1 MFEMI
6 KQGIVND
13 EIVISDK
20 NMILLCKNNA
30 KKWYK
35 NDNIMQRIRKNTDK
49 KMQQMSHP
57 KKKNKPNKSNP

>member
-1 MFEMI
+1 MFESVFSILEMI

-30 KKWYK
+30 KK
-35 NDNIMQRIRKNTDK
+35 
-49 KMQQMSHP
+49 
-57 KKKNKPNKSNP
+57 